1 MTHGEIRNYNVGM
14 RAKIVRIGNSQGVR
28 IPKPLLER
36 SGLGEDV
43 EIEAEGDQIV
53 IRPLR
58 QPREGWNDAFQ
69 AMARAGDDQL
79 FEGELPNQTS
89 FDHGEWSW

>member
-1 MTHGEIRNYNVGM
+1 MTLVGFRNYNVIM

-43 EIEAEGDQIV
+43 ELEAEGDQII

-58 QPREGWNDAFQ
+58 RPREGWGDTFR
-69 AMARAGDDQL
+69 AMAQAGDDEL
-79 FEGELPNQTS
+79 IDGELPNLTS